1 MKLSKY
7 VACIC
12 EGGAEKTIIELLLDS
27 NSLIFSYDDLLEGE
41 ILRCRKARDFETQY
55 LRKYFNEKV
64 TVLRILD
71 SRGERFALSKAYAH
85 KVDVI
90 NVVTAPEIEM
100 LVILSE
106 NKYKEFKGS
115 NLKPSEYCKS
125 FLGYSNVKRPVFIE
139 AYFKDLDKLITAIKR
154 YKKVS
159 KINHGEYALADLL
172 K

>member
-41 ILRCRKARDFETQY
+41 ILRFRKARDFETQY

-71 SRGERFALSKAYAH
+71 SRRERFAWSKAYAH

-125 FLGYSNVKRPVFIE
+125 FLGYSNVKSPVFIE

>member
-41 ILRCRKARDFETQY
+41 ILRCRKSRDFETQY

-71 SRGERFALSKAYAH
+71 SRRERFAWSKAYAH

>member
-7 VACIC
+7 VVCIC

-71 SRGERFALSKAYAH
+71 SRRERFAWSKAYAH

-106 NKYKEFKGS
+106 DKYKEFKGS

>member
-71 SRGERFALSKAYAH
+71 SRRERFAWSKAYAH

-125 FLGYSNVKRPVFIE
+125 FLGYLNVKRPVFIE
-139 AYFKDLDKLITAIKR
+139 AYFKDLDKLITAINR

-159 KINHGEYALADLL
+159 KINHGKYALADLL

>member
-71 SRGERFALSKAYAH
+71 SRSERFAWSKAYAH

-125 FLGYSNVKRPVFIE
+125 FLGYLNVKRPVFIE

>member
-27 NSLIFSYDDLLEGE
+27 NSLIFSYHDLLEGE

-71 SRGERFALSKAYAH
+71 SRRERFALSKAYAH

-125 FLGYSNVKRPVFIE
+125 FLGYSNIKRPVFIE

>member
-71 SRGERFALSKAYAH
+71 SRRERFALSKAYAH

-125 FLGYSNVKRPVFIE
+125 YLGYSNVKRPVFIE
-139 AYFKDLDKLITAIKR
+139 SYFKNLDKLITAIKR

>member
-71 SRGERFALSKAYAH
+71 SRRERFALSKAYAH

-125 FLGYSNVKRPVFIE
+125 FLGYSNIKRPVFIE

>member
-71 SRGERFALSKAYAH
+71 SRRERFAWSKAYAH

-106 NKYKEFKGS
+106 DKYKEFKGS

>member
-71 SRGERFALSKAYAH
+71 SRRERF
-85 KVDVI
+85 VEVR
-90 NVVTAPEIEM
+90 PM
-100 LVILSE
+100 LI
-106 NKYKEFKGS
+106 
-115 NLKPSEYCKS
+115 
-125 FLGYSNVKRPVFIE
+125 RW
-139 AYFKDLDKLITAIKR
+139 T
-154 YKKVS
+154 
-159 KINHGEYALADLL
+159 
-172 K
+172 

>member
-71 SRGERFALSKAYAH
+71 SRRERFAWSKAYAH

-90 NVVTAPEIEM
+90 NVLTAPEIEM

-125 FLGYSNVKRPVFIE
+125 FLGYLNVKRPVFIE